1 MPCVSQTSTLAD
13 KEADYCEN
21 HTVVP
26 RILENQQFN
35 HIFFFSPWCLTLA
48 LSPFQMRT
56 MPNILSRPFYSATM
70 RTSFLEHARGRVRRV
85 GEGSGG
91 RLGRP
96 RTLSLQPAR
105 GVWKQDRTEQC
116 RVRVCSPAMACPGSG
131 SPRVLCFPGPWPGLP
146 VIFRVGRHWCFL
158 PQENRTDVR
167 GMSHCWGIWS

>member
-13 KEADYCEN
+13 KVVDYCEN

-26 RILENQQFN
+26 RILEKQQFN
-35 HIFFFSPWCLTLA
+35 HSFFFSWCLTLA

-56 MPNILSRPFYSATM
+56 MPNILFGPSYSATM
-70 RTSFLEHARGRVRRV
+70 RTSSLEHARGRVRRA

-96 RTLSLQPAR
+96 RTLSVQPAW
-105 GVWKQDRTEQC
+105 GVWKQDWTEQC
-116 RVRVCSPAMACPGSG
+116 LERAHSPARACPDSG
-131 SPRVLCFPGPWPGLP
+131 SPRRLCLLGPWPGLP

-158 PQENRTDVR
+158 PQENCTDVR